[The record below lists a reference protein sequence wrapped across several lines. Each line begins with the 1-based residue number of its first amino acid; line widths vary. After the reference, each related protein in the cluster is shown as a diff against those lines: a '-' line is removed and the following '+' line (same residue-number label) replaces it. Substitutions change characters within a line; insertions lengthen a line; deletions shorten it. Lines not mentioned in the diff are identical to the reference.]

1 MNEYRDKL
9 IKLYLK
15 TESDIINEIAR
26 LRSLG
31 FADYHVV
38 AALKR
43 VRQILNSMKTEAWE
57 WSPKAIE
64 YEFYAYHPEAR
75 TMPTTARAA
84 LRAYMAAGALTGVQ
98 HQIVDRLIISL
109 MAELDEAAD
118 TAYQSLADYIV
129 GRDKPDVWR
138 EIGLNHAAYGRAA
151 AQPLVKRQGW
161 GELFCGLCSGGG
173 CFIMGK
179 KKGAA
184 HWRHAFSVLC
194 SVSVPLH
201 QHFAHGVDVAGAYG
215 EDQIAGLGQLLEA
228 GGEGFQ
234 GGEILAAG
242 DMLA

>member
-1 MNEYRDKL
+1 MNEYRDKP

-15 TESDIINEIAR
+15 AESDIINEIAR

-75 TMPTTARAA
+75 TMPTTATAA

-98 HQIVDRLIISL
+98 HQVVDRLIISL

-151 AQPLVKRQGW
+151 AQPSAKRQGV
-161 GELFCGLCSGGG
+161 GES
-173 CFIMGK
+173 CFV
-179 KKGAA
+179 AC
-184 HWRHAFSVLC
+184 VLLW
-194 SVSVPLH
+194 VVL
-201 QHFAHGVDVAGAYG
+201 
-215 EDQIAGLGQLLEA
+215 
-228 GGEGFQ
+228 
-234 GGEILAAG
+234 
-242 DMLA
+242 

>member
-43 VRQILNSMKTEAWE
+43 VRQILNSMRTEAWE

-98 HQIVDRLIISL
+98 HQVVDRLIISL

-138 EIGLNHAAYGRAA
+138 EIGLNHAACGRAA
-151 AQPLVKRQGW
+151 AQPSVKRQGW
-161 GELFCGLCSGGG
+161 GRAVLWLVFCCGLFYNGKEKGRGTLAPRLFCSLFCVSPP
-173 CFIMGK
+173 
-179 KKGAA
+179 AP
-184 HWRHAFSVLC
+184 AFRPRCRCRRRLR
-194 SVSVPLH
+194 
-201 QHFAHGVDVAGAYG
+201 
-215 EDQIAGLGQLLEA
+215 
-228 GGEGFQ
+228 
-234 GGEILAAG
+234 
-242 DMLA
+242 

>member
-75 TMPTTARAA
+75 TMPTTATAA
-84 LRAYMAAGALTGVQ
+84 LRAYMAAGALTGV
-98 HQIVDRLIISL
+98 
-109 MAELDEAAD
+109 
-118 TAYQSLADYIV
+118 
-129 GRDKPDVWR
+129 
-138 EIGLNHAAYGRAA
+138 
-151 AQPLVKRQGW
+151 
-161 GELFCGLCSGGG
+161 
-173 CFIMGK
+173 
-179 KKGAA
+179 
-184 HWRHAFSVLC
+184 
-194 SVSVPLH
+194 
-201 QHFAHGVDVAGAYG
+201 
-215 EDQIAGLGQLLEA
+215 
-228 GGEGFQ
+228 
-234 GGEILAAG
+234 
-242 DMLA
+242 